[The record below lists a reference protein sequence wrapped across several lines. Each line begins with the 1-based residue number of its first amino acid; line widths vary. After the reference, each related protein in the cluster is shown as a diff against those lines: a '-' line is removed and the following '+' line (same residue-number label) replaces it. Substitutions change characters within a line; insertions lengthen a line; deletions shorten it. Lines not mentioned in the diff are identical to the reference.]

1 MHDLLRT
8 ARERVLVFDGAMGTS
23 LQQLDLS
30 KADFGGLEGCNENLV
45 FSRPDAVERVH
56 EGFLRAGCDVL
67 ETDTFGGTPRK
78 LAEYGL
84 GERCREQNA
93 AAARIARAVADRFST
108 PDRPRY
114 VSGSMGPTGL
124 LPASEDPDLGGMP
137 VPVLSRE
144 FEEQAMGLLE
154 GGVDCLQVE
163 TSQDILEV
171 KAAVLG
177 IRRAFKTAG
186 RTVPLILQVTL
197 DGSGRMLLGTDIHAA
212 LVTLEAL
219 GADMLGLNCSTGP
232 EEMRDSVRALCDRSV
247 LPVSVLPNAG
257 IPLNVDGVAS
267 YPMTPGPFAAAMA
280 EFVRDFGVDA
290 VGGCCGTT
298 PEHLAAV
305 VEAIRGIP
313 RRPRPL
319 RKLEALSSMMA
330 AADLTQDPRPTLVGE
345 RVNSQGSRRM
355 KRLLLKEDWGGIVD
369 IARGQVEGGA
379 HVLDVCV
386 ALTERTDEREQMT
399 TLLRKLA
406 LSVPAPV
413 CIDSTEADVIR
424 AALEVWPGRALVNS
438 VNLEDGRRRIDAVVP
453 SVREFGAAVLA
464 LTIDET
470 GMAKTA
476 ARKVEVARRIHDIVV
491 GEYGVA
497 PGDLVFDALTFTLA
511 TGEAEFFRSALETL
525 EGIRGIREALP
536 GVRTILG
543 VSNVSFGLGPEARKI
558 LNSAMLY
565 HAVRAGLD
573 MAIVNP
579 AEITPYSDL
588 SEEERGL
595 ADDLVFARRA
605 DALPRFID
613 YASVRAPGAHREEEE
628 EAATADPAVRVHR
641 CILQRKPDG
650 IEGLL
655 DACLESR
662 TPVEVLNGV
671 LLPAMK
677 EVGDKFG
684 SGELIL
690 PFVLQ
695 SAEVMKRAVSHVE
708 KFLDRAEGS
717 TKGHVVVATVHGD
730 VHDIGKNLVRTI
742 LGNNGWTVHDLGK
755 QVPAHVIVEKAI
767 EFKADVVGLSALLV
781 STSRQMPVVVQ
792 ELERRGLRVPVLV
805 GGAAINRAFGR
816 RINRLEDGTLYG
828 PGVFY
833 CKDAFEGL
841 ATADGLLDAGRRA
854 ELIAG
859 AHAAEPEAPAGAR
872 TEVPDQDSLPRS
884 AVRDDVE
891 PPVPP
896 FLGPRVVEGIDLRDV
911 FPHISERSLYFLSWG
926 VRPKDDAERKR
937 LIAEEFRP
945 LRERL
950 ETECIEQGLLL
961 PRAVYGY
968 WPCRSEGRT
977 LVILD
982 PADPA
987 REAARFT
994 FPRQPTGK
1002 HLCLA
1007 DYFAS
1012 KGRGVPDVVALQCVT
1027 VGSRIAEVT
1036 DRLSREGDY
1045 ARSYHLHGL
1054 AVETAEALAE
1064 WLHLR
1069 VRKELGLG
1077 PGRGKRFSPG
1087 YPACPDLA
1095 QHGPMWELL
1104 RAKEAIGAGLTEAFQ
1119 IDPEA
1124 STAAFVVHHP
1134 DAEYYHVQGRSPRG

>member
-1 MHDLLRT
+1 
-8 ARERVLVFDGAMGTS
+8 MGTS
-23 LQQLDLS
+23 LQQLHLS

-45 FSRPDAVERVH
+45 FSRPEAVERVH

-93 AAARIARAVADRFST
+93 AAARIARRLADRFST
-108 PDRPRY
+108 PDRPRF

-124 LPASEDPDLGGMP
+124 LPASEDPDLGGTP
-137 VPVLSRE
+137 VGVLSRE
-144 FEEQAMGLLE
+144 FEIQALGLLE

-163 TSQDILEV
+163 TTQDILEA

-177 IRRAFKTAG
+177 IRRAFAATG
-186 RTVPLILQVTL
+186 RRVPLIVQVTL
-197 DGSGRMLLGTDIHAA
+197 DGSGRMLLGTDVQAA
-212 LVTLEAL
+212 LVTVEAL
-219 GADMLGLNCSTGP
+219 GADFVGLNCSTGP
-232 EEMRDSVRALCDRSV
+232 EEMRDPVRALCEGSV
-247 LPVSVLPNAG
+247 LPVTVLPNAG
-257 IPLNVDGVAS
+257 IPLNVDGVAT
-267 YPMTPGPFAAAMA
+267 YPMAPGPFAAALA

-298 PEHLAAV
+298 PEHMAAV
-305 VEAIRGIP
+305 VEAVRGIP
-313 RRPRPL
+313 RHPRPL
-319 RKLEALSSMMA
+319 RKSEALSSMMT

-355 KRLLLKEDWGGIVD
+355 KRLLLEEDWGGIVD

-386 ALTERTDEREQMT
+386 ALTERTDEKEQMR

-413 CIDSTEADVIR
+413 CIDSTEPAVIR
-424 AALEVWPGRALVNS
+424 EALEVWPGRALVNS

-453 SVREFGAAVLA
+453 AVREFGAAVIA
-464 LTIDET
+464 LTIDEA

-476 ARKVEVARRIHDIVV
+476 DRKVEVARRIHDIVV

-511 TGEAEFFRSALETL
+511 TGEAEFARSALETL
-525 EGIRGIREALP
+525 EGIRRIREALP

-543 VSNVSFGLGPEARKI
+543 VSNVSFGLGHGARKV
-558 LNSAMLY
+558 LNSAMLF

-579 AEITPYSDL
+579 AEITPWN
-588 SEEERGL
+588 EIPAEERDL
-595 ADDLVFARRA
+595 ADDLLFARRE
-605 DALPRFID
+605 DALPRFIERTSG
-613 YASVRAPGAHREEEE
+613 AKGGAARAAEP
-628 EAATADPAVRVHR
+628 EAEDPDPAVRVHR
-641 CILQRKPDG
+641 RILQRRPEG
-650 IEGLL
+650 IEALL
-655 DACLESR
+655 DDCLRTR

-677 EVGDKFG
+677 EVGDRFG
-684 SGELIL
+684 AGELIL

-695 SAEVMKRAVSHVE
+695 SAEVMKRAVTHVE
-708 KFLDRAEGS
+708 RFLDRAEGS
-717 TKGHVVVATVHGD
+717 SKGKVVLATVQGD

-742 LGNNGWTVHDLGK
+742 LGNNGWTVFDLGK
-755 QVPAHVIVEKAI
+755 QVPAHVIVEKAA
-767 EFKADVVGLSALLV
+767 EVGADVVGLSALLV

-792 ELERRGLRVPVLV
+792 ELARRGLRMPVLV

-816 RINRLEDGTLYG
+816 RINRLEDGTPYPG
-828 PGVFY
+828 GVFY

-841 ATADGLLDAGRRA
+841 GTADGLRDPARREGLVA
-854 ELIAG
+854 AVR
-859 AHAAEPEAPAGAR
+859 AAEPEAPAGAR
-872 TEVPDQDSLPRS
+872 AEAAPDQDSIPRS
-884 AVRDDVE
+884 EVRDDVA
-891 PPVPP
+891 PPAPP
-896 FLGPRVVEGIDLRDV
+896 FLGARVLEGIDLRDV
-911 FPHISERSLYFLSWG
+911 FPHVSERSLYFLSWG
-926 VRPKDDAERKR
+926 VRPKDEAERKR
-937 LIAEEFRP
+937 LIDEEFRP

-950 ETECIEQGLLL
+950 ERECIEQGLLQ

-977 LVILD
+977 LVVLD
-982 PADPA
+982 PADPS

-994 FPRQPTGK
+994 FPRQAGGRR
-1002 HLCLA
+1002 LCLA

-1012 KGRGVPDVVALQCVT
+1012 RERGVADVVALQCVT
-1027 VGSRIAEVT
+1027 VGSRIAEMT
-1036 DRLSREGDY
+1036 ERLSREGDY

-1069 VRKELGLG
+1069 VRRELGLG
-1077 PGRGKRFSPG
+1077 PGRGKRYSPG
-1087 YPACPDLA
+1087 YPACPDLS
-1095 QHGPMWELL
+1095 QHGPMWTLL
-1104 RAKEAIGAGLTEAFQ
+1104 GAKEAIGAGLTEAFQ

-1134 DAEYYHVQGRSPRG
+1134 DAEYYHVR